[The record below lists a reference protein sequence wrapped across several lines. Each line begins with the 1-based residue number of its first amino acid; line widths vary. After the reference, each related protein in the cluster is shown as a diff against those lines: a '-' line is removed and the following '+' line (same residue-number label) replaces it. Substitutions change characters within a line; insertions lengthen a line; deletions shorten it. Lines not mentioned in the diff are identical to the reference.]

1 MKVFL
6 EAPRGITEPVTV
18 TAGGIKSSAV
28 TIDTESFLPMQIWV
42 NGKALGPADWLSAAM
57 AVLCGEQSVTVV
69 RTNSLFRS
77 ISCPPRVCD
86 CSFAGTWRHSDAF
99 KDKYPSNRLRL
110 QRRTFRF

>member
-28 TIDTESFLPMQIWV
+28 TVGTESFLLVQIWA
-42 NGKALGPADWLSAAM
+42 NGKVLGTADMLRAAM
-57 AVLCGEQSVTVV
+57 TVLCGEQSVTVV

-77 ISCPPRVCD
+77 ISCPRVCD

-99 KDKYPSNRLRL
+99 RDKHLSNRLRL
-110 QRRTFRF
+110 QCRTFRF

>member
-77 ISCPPRVCD
+77 ISCPPVCVT
-86 CSFAGTWRHSDAF
+86 AHLPEHGGTEMLSGI
-99 KDKYPSNRLRL
+99 N
-110 QRRTFRF
+110 TFQTV